1 MISKINKFV
10 TNRIFMYIDYMNKQK
25 IISSGFVIICASMI
39 NNIVKKMVDDIILP
53 YSKGNFV
60 KIDIKEYIVLIINI
74 ILVTFILFN
83 IINYLE

>member
-25 IISSGFVIICASMI
+25 IVSSGFVIICASMI

-60 KIDIKEYIVLIINI
+60 KIDIKE
-74 ILVTFILFN
+74 
-83 IINYLE
+83 